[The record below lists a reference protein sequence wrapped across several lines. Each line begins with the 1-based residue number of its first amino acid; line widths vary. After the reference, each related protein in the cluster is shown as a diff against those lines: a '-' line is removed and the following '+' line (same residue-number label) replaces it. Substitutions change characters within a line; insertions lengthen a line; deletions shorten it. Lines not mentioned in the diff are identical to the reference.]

1 MIGKPNNLQEMSER
15 LFSKS
20 AMGTVH
26 DELSLNNNHMN
37 RNSILAIVL
46 QNKVREF
53 NDQNI

>member
-1 MIGKPNNLQEMSER
+1 
-15 LFSKS
+15 
-20 AMGTVH
+20 MGTVH
-26 DELSLNNNHMN
+26 DELNLNNNHMN